1 MKNIFTRTFA
11 ILLAAVIAAGCVK
24 ETFPTGG
31 TITSEQIAASPN
43 ALQYMVNGIPSAMM
57 ASGTAGYASQYG
69 YHADF
74 GIAGIHLM
82 TEAMLEDLTVS
93 GDLGYWWFGAF
104 TQNVSMG
111 ADYIYC
117 AYFWDCYYTWI
128 KLANDII
135 VKAGSVE
142 EDADPT
148 VLNALGQAYAYRAM
162 CYLDLARLY
171 TPKQNAL
178 APVSADVLN
187 LTVPIV
193 DENTDEEKA
202 KNNPRA
208 TIEELYEFILSDL
221 ETAAGYLAGAGNSY
235 NQPTLGAIYGMYAR
249 AYLELG
255 AAYDKVDK
263 KAYAEAAKYARKA
276 IEASGKTPLTAAQ
289 WHDPKSGFNDGSSN
303 NSWIWGLSLS
313 VENASNIISNIAHIA
328 PEAIWGYSVLS
339 LPSINKALYDLID
352 INDFRKKSWLDPE
365 YTWNPS
371 ADTYNPNHGYQFAGN
386 DDQVSGY
393 ESYGI
398 KNAYEY
404 FMAFTSPYV
413 NLKFRPAGGQ
423 CVEYTEGN
431 CADHLLMRVEEMYF
445 IEMEAALYSK
455 GIDEAKKL
463 LNDFMQTY
471 RYRSYDCS
479 WVSSEQAFIK
489 EMLLQKRIEFW
500 GEGILMY
507 DYKRLNQGITRGY
520 KGTNFP
526 AVARFNTEGRSPQW
540 NIVIT
545 RSEFQSNTALNQ
557 ELNNP
562 DPTSTMV
569 PWTE

>member
-289 WHDPKSGFNDGSSN
+289 WHDPKSGFNDGSAN